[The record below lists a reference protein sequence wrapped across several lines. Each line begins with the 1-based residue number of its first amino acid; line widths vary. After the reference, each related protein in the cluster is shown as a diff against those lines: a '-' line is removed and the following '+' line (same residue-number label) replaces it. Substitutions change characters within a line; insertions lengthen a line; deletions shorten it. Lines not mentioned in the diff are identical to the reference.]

1 MLAALIAT
9 QGLTT
14 LFPRAQARATASAM
28 LAALEEVQAEEMDST
43 FRLAAAPIVAKRTAP
58 ASASSAVPPTAAGAA
73 AAAAQE
79 AATAALGQ
87 FKSLFGV

>member
-1 MLAALIAT
+1 MALCC
-9 QGLTT
+9 
-14 LFPRAQARATASAM
+14 AQARATASAM

-43 FRLAAAPIVAKRTAP
+43 FRLAAAPIVAKRAAP
-58 ASASSAVPPTAAGAA
+58 AEASSAVAPTAAGAA

>member
-1 MLAALIAT
+1 
-9 QGLTT
+9 
-14 LFPRAQARATASAM
+14 M

-43 FRLAAAPIVAKRTAP
+43 FRLAAAPIVARRAPEPAPVVAAAP
-58 ASASSAVPPTAAGAA
+58 AAGPSAAV
-73 AAAAQE
+73 AAQE